1 MGEFAQ
7 MGVWLDMARPAKQAV
22 DTQETAAAKVK
33 KAYQILN
40 LFLRCWK
47 LGRTPNYCK
56 YPTSHFWQIDTN
68 TVLLHK

>member
-33 KAYQILN
+33 KAYQIIQRDLSITKG
-40 LFLRCWK
+40 F
-47 LGRTPNYCK
+47 
-56 YPTSHFWQIDTN
+56 PTAWIFGSLVHAETFRN
-68 TVLLHK
+68 PS